1 MSKLRINE
9 DIRPLSD
16 FRAGIA
22 SFVKQISET
31 GRPMVLTQ
39 RGRGV
44 AVLVGVHEYQGMQE
58 RLELLEDVYQAEA
71 QLKAGKGIPHSKAK
85 EKILKAL
92 RK

>member
-1 MSKLRINE
+1 MSKLRFDE

-22 SFVKQISET
+22 SFVRQITET
-31 GRPMVLTQ
+31 GRPVVLTQ

-58 RLELLEDVYQAEA
+58 RLELLEDVYLAEA
-71 QLKAGKGIPHSKAK
+71 QLKAGKGIPQNKAK
-85 EKILKAL
+85 AMALKAL